1 MTVIE
6 VSVAEV
12 LTVEILVVNVEVP
25 VVDVL
30 VVQVPAVKDYVPCVS
45 RIAAF
50 IIESTQIFRCLPF
63 CQAHDIVMS
72 KIQQN

>member
-12 LTVEILVVNVEVP
+12 LTVEILVVEVP
-25 VVDVL
+25 VADVL
-30 VVQVPAVKDYVPCVS
+30 VVQVPAVKGYVPCVS

-50 IIESTQIFRCLPF
+50 IIKNIDMIILFACLDGWLNSLP
-63 CQAHDIVMS
+63 V
-72 KIQQN
+72 